1 MQATTGHQRP
11 EWPSGL
17 EPYPLPAIL
26 PSEPGAG
33 RISGTLQ
40 HLFFFLPWVRTHPTS
55 TCKPRQA
62 RYACK
67 PPGSRWIPAV
77 LRVPSH
83 RLSLSWLGTGKAVGG
98 MEGGRRRRWAK
109 AVSPVPVPV
118 PVPSQ
123 QQTREASSM
132 CVPRSAAIGSQS
144 VLGIGDWGLGIS
156 STVHLPHGWCL
167 GWPVT
172 AWAGRLAM
180 HTALLFERAD
190 GVGPVA
196 APCLLLT
203 RDPGPTTSAS
213 WRPQLQPKGIG
224 LSSSWQ
230 RDRTDQNI
238 CHPRPVLVLLG
249 RGGWEHIHHVGAG

>member
-1 MQATTGHQRP
+1 MLLRWRALEEFYCGLGPGLRGRGRCRFAGSQMSGDRKGGFGLGMFWGQGGGERRRRHEKSVSLRQGERCRPPLATNDL
-11 EWPSGL
+11 SG
-17 EPYPLPAIL
+17 PAASSPILCL
-26 PSEPGAG
+26 PSCHRSQGPVALVAHC
-33 RISGTLQ
+33 STS
-40 HLFFFLPWVRTHPTS
+40 FFLPWVRTHPTS

-144 VLGIGDWGLGIS
+144 VLGLGIGNLVHRPPPPRLVSWLAGDGLGWE
-156 STVHLPHGWCL
+156 TGHAH
-167 GWPVT
+167 
-172 AWAGRLAM
+172 R
-180 HTALLFERAD
+180 
-190 GVGPVA
+190 
-196 APCLLLT
+196 
-203 RDPGPTTSAS
+203 TS
-213 WRPQLQPKGIG
+213 
-224 LSSSWQ
+224 
-230 RDRTDQNI
+230 
-238 CHPRPVLVLLG
+238 V
-249 RGGWEHIHHVGAG
+249 